1 MSEEKII
8 IAADHGGYSLKEAL
22 KPHLTEMGL
31 VVTDAGT
38 DSDQAVDYPDS
49 GGKAAGAVSSGLFPR
64 GILICGSGVG
74 MSIIANRFPG
84 VRAALCLDEGT
95 ARLSRMHN
103 DANILVLAG
112 RKTDPETALRIVR
125 VWLTTPF
132 EGGRHQRRL
141 DKIREMELKLNEI
154 SNDSGR

>member
-1 MSEEKII
+1 MGKII
-8 IAADHGGYSLKEAL
+8 IGADHAGYPLKEAL
-22 KPHLTEMGL
+22 KTFLGEMGY

-38 DSDQAVDYPDS
+38 DSDRPVDYPDF
-49 GGKAAGAVSSGLFPR
+49 GARVGEAVSTGAFQR
-64 GILICGSGVG
+64 GVLVCGSGVG

-84 VRAALCLDEGT
+84 VRAALCLDEEA

-112 RKTDPETALRIVR
+112 RKTDVVAAFAITR

-132 EGGRHQRRL
+132 EGGRHQKRL
-141 DKIREMELKLNEI
+141 DKISEIDRAREK
-154 SNDSGR
+154 R

>member
-38 DSDQAVDYPDS
+38 DSDQAVDYPDF
-49 GGKAAGAVSSGLFPR
+49 GGKAAGAVSTGLFPR
-64 GILICGSGVG
+64 GILICGSGLG
-74 MSIIANRFPG
+74 MSIVANRFPG
-84 VRAALCLDEGT
+84 IRAALCLDEET

-125 VWLTTPF
+125 TWLTTPF
-132 EGGRHQRRL
+132 EGGRHQKRL
-141 DKIREMELKLNEI
+141 DKIRKMESKLNEVI
-154 SNDSGR
+154 SGSK